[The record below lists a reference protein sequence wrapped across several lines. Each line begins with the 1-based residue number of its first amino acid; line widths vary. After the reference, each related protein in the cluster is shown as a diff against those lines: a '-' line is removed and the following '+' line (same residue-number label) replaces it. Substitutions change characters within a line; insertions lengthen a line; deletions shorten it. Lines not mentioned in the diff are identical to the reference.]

1 MQKIHIKASA
11 LIVKED
17 EMQMTVN
24 GERLDEYETYFN
36 DIFYN
41 HIQEL
46 IRHTNWGVWF
56 QQDNEA
62 KPHFIVDI
70 YVDTESDYLSIK
82 RVIEFYNKAND
93 PQLTINAP
101 FWNFEKFS
109 ELTQQ
114 LPVL

>member
-11 LIVKED
+11 LIVKEG
-17 EMQMTVN
+17 ELRAIVN
-24 GERLDEYETYFN
+24 GEKLDEYEIYFN
-36 DIFYN
+36 DIFYT

-46 IRHTNWGVWF
+46 IRHANWGIWF
-56 QQDNEA
+56 QQDNES

-82 RVIEFYNKAND
+82 RVIEFYNKTNG
-93 PQLTINAP
+93 PELTINAP
-101 FWNFEKFS
+101 CWNFEKFI
-109 ELTQQ
+109 ELTGQ